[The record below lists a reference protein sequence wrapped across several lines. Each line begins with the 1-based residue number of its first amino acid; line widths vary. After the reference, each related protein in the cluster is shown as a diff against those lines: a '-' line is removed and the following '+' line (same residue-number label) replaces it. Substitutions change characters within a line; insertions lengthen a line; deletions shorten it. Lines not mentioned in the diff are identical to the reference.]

1 MERSREDISKDTFIN
16 MYGKSRNIDA
26 VESASAS
33 NIISEALISTTVS
46 QNAGSLTQMASTMQK
61 ETSNDVLLDLLQQVS
76 NRAQE
81 LKGQDSSE

>member
-1 MERSREDISKDTFIN
+1 

-33 NIISEALISTTVS
+33 NIIIEALISTTVS
-46 QNAGSLTQMASTMQK
+46 QNTGSLTQMAFTMLK
-61 ETSNDVLLDLLQQVS
+61 VTSDDVLLDLLQQVS

-81 LKGQDSSE
+81 LKGEDSSE